1 MPEERPHRTPSRSG
15 RERRK
20 GTAGGMQL
28 LAVQSVACVV
38 VVLIALLMRLIGGSA
53 FDQLRQNFNQ
63 AMMDNSVINTLAA
76 WFGPLTGGGD
86 TASPATGGGDA

>member
-38 VVLIALLMRLIGGSA
+38 VVLIALLMRLIGGLSLIHILWKARTFTTSFPAGRTGTSISA
-53 FDQLRQNFNQ
+53 LRC
-63 AMMDNSVINTLAA
+63 V
-76 WFGPLTGGGD
+76 
-86 TASPATGGGDA
+86 